1 MTSHA
6 TGQSDFG
13 VAEARTESWEVVRAN
28 SALTFSLRHIVV
40 SEISGSFNNWGARL
54 ELGGMDPSRSRL
66 TGWVDLTSIDTGSPE
81 RDAQIR
87 SSEFFNVAHFPVA
100 EFRSE
105 LIAPLDG
112 HRLVVR
118 GPLEL
123 HGIVHPIEL
132 TVTPGPR
139 IEDGDVVRATYEVH
153 GTIDRQAFGL
163 HWNQDLDVGGLVVGD
178 RIDICA
184 RVEAVRVAERSLSDL
199 RSSC

>member
-13 VAEARTESWEVVRAN
+13 VAEARTECWEVVRAN

-40 SEISGSFNNWGARL
+40 SEIGGSFRNWGARL
-54 ELGGMDPSRSRL
+54 ELDGMGPSRSRL

-87 SSEFFNVAHFPVA
+87 SAEFFNIAHFPVA

-105 LIAPLDG
+105 MIAPVDG
-112 HRLVVR
+112 HRFVAR
-118 GPLEL
+118 GSLEL
-123 HGIVHPIEL
+123 HGVVQPLEL
-132 TVTPGPR
+132 TVTAGPR
-139 IEDGDVVRATYEVH
+139 IEDGDVVRATYEVQ

-163 HWNQDLDVGGLVVGD
+163 HWNQDLDVGGVVVGD
-178 RIDICA
+178 RIDIRA
-184 RVEAVRVAERSLSDL
+184 HVEAVRVAERTLS
-199 RSSC
+199 